1 MGVRLSVPAKVT
13 VAVLVVISPTGP
25 LLIAVSGGVLSTI
38 TTRWAVVGLL
48 A

>member
-1 MGVRLSVPAKVT
+1 VKV
-13 VAVLVVISPTGP
+13 ALLVVISPAGP

-38 TTRWAVVGLL
+38 TTRWAVPVLV